1 MSIIVDGTSVSLIHI
16 RHDGRSHGIRSEDL
30 GIEGA
35 VTQQD
40 LFTAV
45 ENHLDLNIDS
55 LSGYE
60 LDVIEETE
68 NAIIRPTAKFGI

>member
-16 RHDGRSHGIRSEDL
+16 RHDGRSHGIVSDDL
-30 GIEGA
+30 NVDGDI
-35 VTQQD
+35 TQQD

-45 ENHLDLNIDS
+45 ENHLDLSIDA

-60 LDVIEETE
+60 LDVTEETE
-68 NAIIRPTAKFGI
+68 NAVIRPQAKFG